1 MKEITIS
8 VRLFVET
15 EDTESILQE
24 SIAKLEKNFTID
36 TTKIEDYWKIPE
48 YQIISIRCRNKEK
61 FKPEDIG
68 MLFGE
73 SWVIMKEGNSEI
85 SSSEWGS
92 YSLVSAEDM
101 KFFNPEMKW
110 ANIEIWW

>member
-1 MKEITIS
+1 
-8 VRLFVET
+8 
-15 EDTESILQE
+15 
-24 SIAKLEKNFTID
+24 
-36 TTKIEDYWKIPE
+36 
-48 YQIISIRCRNKEK
+48 
-61 FKPEDIG
+61 